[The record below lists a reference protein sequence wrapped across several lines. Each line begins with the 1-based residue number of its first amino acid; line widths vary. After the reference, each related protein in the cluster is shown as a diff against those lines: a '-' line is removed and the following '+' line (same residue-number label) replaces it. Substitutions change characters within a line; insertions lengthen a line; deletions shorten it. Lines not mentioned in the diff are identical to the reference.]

1 MTTKFLKINPDDNVA
16 VAISNLSKGEQLN
29 VEGTEVTLLEDV
41 PAGHKFTLKDIK
53 EGENVIKYGFPIGHA
68 KEELKQGRWAY
79 DKNIKTNLAGTLEY
93 EYKPISV
100 TLTDKDEKL
109 TFNGYRR
116 KNG

>member
-53 EGENVIKYGFPIGHA
+53 P
-68 KEELKQGRWAY
+68 
-79 DKNIKTNLAGTLEY
+79 
-93 EYKPISV
+93 
-100 TLTDKDEKL
+100 
-109 TFNGYRR
+109 
-116 KNG
+116 